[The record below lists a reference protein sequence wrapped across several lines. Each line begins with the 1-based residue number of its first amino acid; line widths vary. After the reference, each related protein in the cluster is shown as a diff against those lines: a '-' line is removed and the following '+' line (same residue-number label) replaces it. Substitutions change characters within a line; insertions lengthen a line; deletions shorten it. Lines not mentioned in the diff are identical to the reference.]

1 MRKMLLALVVALWT
15 CAASAQAP
23 EVGTVYKPGDT
34 VRIVVSFKTPVSLD
48 GGQFYFYLKGDPQE
62 NQKGFAT
69 EFGGSQFTML
79 SDSEYE
85 IAGTVTN
92 NLASGQWQLRVI
104 DVGSQG
110 ARRRYQFGADFGNE
124 VLIRIVNPKHVRF
137 PEIKDVTVKP
147 PR

>member
-69 EFGGSQFTML
+69 EFGGSKFTKL
-79 SDSEYE
+79 SDAEYE
-85 IAGTVTN
+85 IAGAVSAAF
-92 NLASGQWQLRVI
+92 ASGEWQLRIV
-104 DVGSQG
+104 DAASSGV
-110 ARRRYQFGADFGNE
+110 RRRYNFGAEFTKE
-124 VLIRIVNPKHVRF
+124 VVIRIVNPKHVRF